1 MHLAGYPARI
11 DSCYRNGAE
20 MSQNDKSQDDLMRL
34 LVAVSRE
41 DRDAFQQL
49 YCAVSSR
56 MYGLCLKLAGHRDLA
71 EEALQEAFIQIWH
84 RAREYHTDRGLP
96 LGWMMSIARYRTLDM
111 MRARK
116 VRHNSGEQHLEQ
128 MADGREGPLD
138 ESLRSAGEAQL
149 TGCLDELSDAQRD
162 SILLSYY
169 KGLTHDE
176 LARALSTPLG
186 TVKSWIRRGLIALK
200 RCLEK

>member
-1 MHLAGYPARI
+1 
-11 DSCYRNGAE
+11 
-20 MSQNDKSQDDLMRL
+20 MSQTENDQDDLMRL

-49 YCAVSSR
+49 YQRVSAR
-56 MYGLCLKLAGHRDLA
+56 MFGMCLKLAGQRDLA
-71 EEALQEAFIQIWH
+71 EDALQEAFLQIWH
-84 RAREYHTDRGLP
+84 RAREYHTDRGMP

-116 VRHNSGEQHLEQ
+116 IRRNGGEEHLEY
-128 MADGREGPLD
+128 AEDGREGPLD

-149 TGCLDELSDAQRD
+149 SGCLNELSEVQRD

-176 LARALSTPLG
+176 LAHVLSTPLG
-186 TVKSWIRRGLIALK
+186 TVKSWVRRGLMALK
-200 RCLEK
+200 RCLEQ

>member
-1 MHLAGYPARI
+1 MF
-11 DSCYRNGAE
+11 
-20 MSQNDKSQDDLMRL
+20 QNNKSQDDLMRL

-41 DRDAFQQL
+41 DREAFRQL
-49 YCAVSSR
+49 YQRVSSK
-56 MYGLCLKLAGHRDLA
+56 MFGMCLKLAGQQDLA
-71 EEALQEAFIQIWH
+71 EEALQEAFIQIWY
-84 RAREYHTDRGLP
+84 RARDYHTDRGMP

-116 VRHNSGEQHLEQ
+116 VRHDSGEQHLEQ

-138 ESLRSAGEAQL
+138 NSLRSAGEARL

-176 LARALSTPLG
+176 LADALSSPLG
-186 TVKSWIRRGLIALK
+186 TVKSWIRRGLMALK
-200 RCLEK
+200 RCLET

>member
-1 MHLAGYPARI
+1 
-11 DSCYRNGAE
+11 
-20 MSQNDKSQDDLMRL
+20 MSQTDNDQDDLMRL

-41 DRDAFQQL
+41 DRDSFQQL
-49 YCAVSSR
+49 YHMVSAR
-56 MYGLCLKLAGHRDLA
+56 MFGLCLKLAGQRDLA
-71 EEALQEAFIQIWH
+71 EDALQEAFIQIWH
-84 RAREYHTDRGLP
+84 RAREYHTDRGMP

-116 VRHNSGEQHLEQ
+116 IRRNDGEEQLEYVE
-128 MADGREGPLD
+128 DGREGPLD

-149 TGCLDELSDAQRD
+149 SGCLNELNDAQRD

-176 LARALSTPLG
+176 LAHVLNTPLG
-186 TVKSWIRRGLIALK
+186 TVKSWVRRGLMVLK
-200 RCLEK
+200 RCLEQ

>member
-1 MHLAGYPARI
+1 
-11 DSCYRNGAE
+11 
-20 MSQNDKSQDDLMRL
+20 MSQVSQNHNNQDDLMRL

-41 DRDAFQQL
+41 DRAAFRQL
-49 YCAVSSR
+49 YQCVSSR
-56 MYGLCLKLAGHRDLA
+56 MFGMCLKLAGQRDLA

-84 RAREYHTDRGLP
+84 RAREYHTDRGMP

-116 VRHNSGEQHLEQ
+116 VRHNSGEQHLEHI
-128 MADGREGPLD
+128 ADGREGPLD

-149 TGCLDELSDAQRD
+149 TGCLDELTDVQRD

-176 LARALSTPLG
+176 LAETLSSPLG
-186 TVKSWIRRGLIALK
+186 TVKSWIRRGLMALK

>member
-1 MHLAGYPARI
+1 MSRS
-11 DSCYRNGAE
+11 DSN
-20 MSQNDKSQDDLMRL
+20 QDDLMRL

-49 YCAVSSR
+49 YQSVSSR
-56 MYGLCLKLAGHRDLA
+56 MFGMCLKLAGQRDLA
-71 EEALQEAFIQIWH
+71 EDALQEAFIQIWH
-84 RAREYHTDRGLP
+84 RAREYHTDRGMP

-116 VRHNSGEQHLEQ
+116 VRRSGGEEDLEH
-128 MADGREGPLD
+128 MEDRREGPLD

-149 TGCLDELSDAQRD
+149 TGCLDELNDVQRD

-176 LARALSTPLG
+176 LAQVLSSPLG
-186 TVKSWIRRGLIALK
+186 TVKSWVRRGLMALK
-200 RCLEK
+200 RCLER